1 MKMKFLNGK
10 STLLLFIVILLLIA
24 SSQPTLAGPEFP
36 NLAIA
41 DGEWLGKLK
50 AYYLWEVSEVEG
62 VWTWGG
68 DMHFFSTTGELTG
81 ESVITGVGSGESDQ
95 AFAIGT
101 VNAQVAIFGSS
112 DAPQFQATGGSLD
125 FTATAQGFSTEVSI
139 PIDASDSIPVPV
151 KIVSATCS
159 QVGGHW
165 DDFMNQYL
173 ASVGGSLQDLTT
185 LFAAVRIA
193 DLDPAKAPTYQD
205 ELADLVGQANE
216 FLANTKKNTVID
228 NNEFQSLLTRAEQ
241 LAVSLRKNNDC
252 GFTEEWSFALPIASL
267 VSQLIDFA
275 FQNPG
280 VFSNYDLYLL
290 TEAAVRTGALGTG
303 AVNPGIDAEVNS
315 KLSALVSQ
323 SLDDLDAAGGNCAA
337 LQPLFVA
344 AVILG
349 GDVQTQASGLFTKF
363 SC

>member
-125 FTATAQGFSTEVSI
+125 FTATAMGFSTEVSI
-139 PIDASDSIPVPV
+139 PIDASESIPVTV

-159 QVGGHW
+159 QVGGHF

-205 ELADLVGQANE
+205 ELNDLVGQAVD
-216 FLANTKKNTVID
+216 FLEDAKKNSAID
-228 NNEFQSLLTRAEQ
+228 QNAFQSILSRAEE

-252 GFTEEWSFALPIASL
+252 GFTKEWSFALPIASL
-267 VSQLIDFA
+267 VAQLVEFA
-275 FQNPG
+275 HQNPG
-280 VFSNYDLYLL
+280 QFSNFDLYLL
-290 TEAAVRTGALGTG
+290 TEAAVRTGALGAG
-303 AVNPGIDAEVNS
+303 AVNPDLDTEVNA
-315 KLSALVSQ
+315 KLSALIGQ
-323 SLDDLDAAGGNCAA
+323 RLDALDSAGGDCTD

-344 AVILG
+344 AFTLG
-349 GDVQTQASGLFTKF
+349 GNVQTQASGLFTKF